1 MILWRFLAQK
11 AVSIYLNLKFISM
24 KQHLLIFLFVIQLV
38 YSAIC
43 AKAEPPVYEGRPE
56 DSIQFK
62 VDNDGNVTSTGTISK
77 QPARKTYRLRAGDK
91 LRFELLNDK
100 YNFESDVVVDN
111 QGAVN
116 LEYINWV
123 GVEGKTIEEAS
134 LAIQELYAKDYF
146 VNPNLKLV
154 LTEKAP
160 IRYKIFGQV
169 ANPGYYEVPPGL
181 GVDLLD
187 AIAIAGG
194 YTRLAGKI
202 SLRSDES
209 APPSEIRNFKIR
221 DLTKGRNNGIPKL
234 IGGETIVIGE
244 SFF

>member
-1 MILWRFLAQK
+1 
-11 AVSIYLNLKFISM
+11 M

-56 DSIQFK
+56 DSIKFK
-62 VDNDGNVTSTGTISK
+62 VDNDGNVAPSGTISK

-100 YNFESDVVVDN
+100 YKFESDVVVDN

-169 ANPGYYEVPPGL
+169 ANPGYYEVPPAL

-202 SLRSDES
+202 ILKSYELENPSD
-209 APPSEIRNFKIR
+209 IKNFKIKN
-221 DLTKGRNNGIPKL
+221 LTKGGKNAIPKL
-234 IGGETIVIGE
+234 IGGETIVIDE

>member
-1 MILWRFLAQK
+1 
-11 AVSIYLNLKFISM
+11 M

-56 DSIQFK
+56 DSIKFK
-62 VDNDGNVTSTGTISK
+62 VDNDGNVAPSGTISK

-91 LRFELLNDK
+91 LRFELLNDRYK
-100 YNFESDVVVDN
+100 FQSDIVVDN
-111 QGAVN
+111 QGAIN

-123 GVEGKTIEEAS
+123 AVEGKTIEEAS
-134 LAIQELYAKDYF
+134 QTIKELYAKDYF
-146 VNPNLKLV
+146 VNPNLR
-154 LTEKAP
+154 LTLAEKAP
-160 IRYKIFGQV
+160 IRNKIFGQV

-194 YTRLAGKI
+194 YPRLAGKI
-202 SLRSDES
+202 ALRSDES
-209 APPSEIRNFKIR
+209 ENPSEIRTFKIKN
-221 DLTKGRNNGIPKL
+221 LTKSGKNEIPKL

>member
-1 MILWRFLAQK
+1 MDIFKSKQNFGYFHLNFMI
-11 AVSIYLNLKFISM
+11 I
-24 KQHLLIFLFVIQLV
+24 KQHIVIFLFATQLV
-38 YSAIC
+38 YNAIC
-43 AKAEPPVYEGRPE
+43 SMAESPLYDGKPE
-56 DSIQFK
+56 DAITFK
-62 VDNDGNVTSTGTISK
+62 VDNDGNVAPALTISK
-77 QPARKTYRLRAGDK
+77 QSARKTYRLRTGDK

-100 YNFESDVVVDN
+100 YKFESDIVIDN

-146 VNPNLKLV
+146 VNPNLR
-154 LTEKAP
+154 LTLAEKAP
-160 IRYKIFGQV
+160 IRFKIFGQV
-169 ANPGYYEVPPGL
+169 ANPGYYEVPPEL
-181 GVDLLD
+181 GADLLD

-202 SLRSDES
+202 ALRSDES
-209 APPSEIRNFKIR
+209 EPSSEVRTFKIKN
-221 DLTKGRNNGIPKL
+221 LTKGRKNEIPK
-234 IGGETIVIGE
+234 ITGGETIVIGE

>member
-1 MILWRFLAQK
+1 
-11 AVSIYLNLKFISM
+11 
-24 KQHLLIFLFVIQLV
+24 
-38 YSAIC
+38 
-43 AKAEPPVYEGRPE
+43 
-56 DSIQFK
+56 
-62 VDNDGNVTSTGTISK
+62 
-77 QPARKTYRLRAGDK
+77 
-91 LRFELLNDK
+91 LNDK
-100 YNFESDVVVDN
+100 YKFESDVVVDN

-123 GVEGKTIEEAS
+123 EVEGKTIEEAS

-146 VNPNLKLV
+146 VNPNLRLM

-181 GVDLLD
+181 AVDLLD

-202 SLRSDES
+202 ILKSYELENPSD
-209 APPSEIRNFKIR
+209 IRNFKIKN
-221 DLTKGRNNGIPKL
+221 LTKGGKNAIPKL
-234 IGGETIVIGE
+234 IGGETIVIDE

>member
-1 MILWRFLAQK
+1 M
-11 AVSIYLNLKFISM
+11 
-24 KQHLLIFLFVIQLV
+24 QLV
-38 YSAIC
+38 YGAMC
-43 AKAEPPVYEGRPE
+43 AKAEPPVYEGRQKI
-56 DSIQFK
+56 SMQFK
-62 VDNDGNVTSTGTISK
+62 VDNDGNAA
-77 QPARKTYRLRAGDK
+77 PAGSILNKPVRKRYRLRAGDK

-100 YNFESDVVVDN
+100 YKFESEVVVDN

-123 GVEGKTIEEAS
+123 GVEGKTLEEAS
-134 LAIQELYAKDYF
+134 MAIQELYAKDYF
-146 VNPNLKLV
+146 VNPNLKLS

-160 IRYKIFGQV
+160 IRFKIFGQV

-202 SLRSDES
+202 VLKSNELER
-209 APPSEIRNFKIR
+209 PSEIRNFKIKN
-221 DLTKGRNNGIPKL
+221 LTKGGKNEIPKL

-244 SFF
+244 SLF

>member
-1 MILWRFLAQK
+1 MKRHLA
-11 AVSIYLNLKFISM
+11 
-24 KQHLLIFLFVIQLV
+24 IFLFVTQLV
-38 YSAIC
+38 YSAVC
-43 AKAEPPVYEGRPE
+43 AKAEPPVYEARQE
-56 DSIQFK
+56 DPIQFK
-62 VDNDGNVTSTGTISK
+62 VDNEGNVATAGTILK

-91 LRFELLNDK
+91 LQFELLNDK
-100 YNFESDVVVDN
+100 YKFESDVVVDN

-123 GVEGKTIEEAS
+123 GVEGKTLEEAS
-134 LAIQELYAKDYF
+134 LVIKELYAKDYF
-146 VNPNLKLV
+146 VNPNLKLR

-160 IRYKIFGQV
+160 IRYKILGQV

-202 SLRSDES
+202 ILKSYDLES
-209 APPSEIRNFKIR
+209 PSEIRNFKIKN
-221 DLTKGRNNGIPKL
+221 LTKVGKNEIPKL

>member
-1 MILWRFLAQK
+1 MKRYLA
-11 AVSIYLNLKFISM
+11 
-24 KQHLLIFLFVIQLV
+24 IFLFVTQLV
-38 YSAIC
+38 YGSISTN
-43 AKAEPPVYEGRPE
+43 AEPPVYEGRPKE
-56 DSIQFK
+56 SIQFK
-62 VDNDGNVTSTGTISK
+62 VDNEGNVATKRTLSE

-91 LRFELLNDK
+91 LQFELLNDK
-100 YNFESDVVVDN
+100 YKFESDVVVDN

-123 GVEGKTIEEAS
+123 GVEGKTLEEAS
-134 LAIQELYAKDYF
+134 LEIQELYAKDYF
-146 VNPNLKLV
+146 VNPSLKLR

-160 IRYKIFGQV
+160 IRFKILGQV

-202 SLRSDES
+202 ILKSYDSES
-209 APPSEIRNFKIR
+209 PSEIRNFKIR
-221 DLTKGRNNGIPKL
+221 NLTKVGKNQIPKL

>member
-1 MILWRFLAQK
+1 MILWRNLAQK

-24 KQHLLIFLFVIQLV
+24 KQNLLIFLFVLQLV

-111 QGAVN
+111 QRAVN

-202 SLRSDES
+202 ALRSDGSE
-209 APPSEIRNFKIR
+209 PSSEVKTFKIKN
-221 DLTKGRNNGIPKL
+221 LTKGRKNEIPKL